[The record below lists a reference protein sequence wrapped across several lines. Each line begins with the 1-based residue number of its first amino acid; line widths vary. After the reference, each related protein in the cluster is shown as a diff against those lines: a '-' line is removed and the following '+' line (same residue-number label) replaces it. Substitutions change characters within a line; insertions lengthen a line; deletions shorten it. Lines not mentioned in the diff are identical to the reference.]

1 MENVSESV
9 LVPESVLYEG
19 RDLARMHEV
28 VAAQFAPHRLRLLG
42 KETGPARF
50 RMSNSQG
57 DMTLYHLAYG
67 AEVEIRPVP
76 QHGLYLIHIPLAGR
90 SSLVVDGEPV
100 AAAQDVVSPGQR
112 LEIRRSHDI
121 DMRILGIPRPVLE
134 KAVELRGIP
143 VDRGVPVRFT
153 PSIDNRCP
161 GSRAWLRTLHAY
173 AEALESGLLARSPL
187 GTRHFEQLLTH
198 GLLDSQPSS
207 LSESLRR
214 SARHAALPSALRRAM
229 TYCEEHA
236 GEPLSTADIALASRL
251 SVPALRAAFR
261 AHLGTTPL
269 MYLRRVRLDHA
280 HRDLLAIAEG
290 RADGTVT
297 DVALR
302 WGFVHL
308 GRFAAFYKATY
319 GNAPSRTAGVRG
331 YPENARIR
339 SSCG

>member
-1 MENVSESV
+1 MEN
-9 LVPESVLYEG
+9 VPESVLYEG

-28 VAAQFAPHRLRLLG
+28 VAAQLAPHRLRLLG

-50 RMSNSQG
+50 RMSDSG
-57 DMTLYHLAYG
+57 RDVALYHMSHG
-67 AEVEIRPVP
+67 ADVEIRPVT
-76 QHGLYLIHIPLAGR
+76 QHNHYLIHIPLAGR
-90 SSLVVDGEPV
+90 SALVVDGEPV
-100 AAAQDVVSPGQR
+100 TTAQDVVSPGQR
-112 LEIRRSHDI
+112 LEIRRSHDS
-121 DMRILGIPRPVLE
+121 DMMILRIPRPVLDRAIE
-134 KAVELRGIP
+134 SRGIP
-143 VDRGVPVRFT
+143 VDQGVPVRFT
-153 PSIDNRCP
+153 PAVDIRCP
-161 GSRAWLRTLHAY
+161 GSLAWLRMLHAY
-173 AEALESGLLARSPL
+173 AEAMKSGLLARSPL
-187 GTRHFEQLLTH
+187 GTRHFEQLMVH

-236 GEPLSTADIALASRL
+236 GEPLSTADMALASRL

-269 MYLRRVRLDHA
+269 MYLRRVRLDSA

-290 RADGTVT
+290 REDGTVT

-319 GNAPSRTAGVRG
+319 GTAPSRTAGLRG
-331 YPENARIR
+331 YPETARSR
-339 SSCG
+339 SACG